1 VFELVEEP
9 LDEVAFLVKFGVTG
23 SLHFTVPLGRDDDLS
38 SCFFYLFNKMIS
50 VIALVAQQG
59 IGIDAVDKIMGEGDI
74 VALSGRAD
82 QAEGKAKCICGGMDF
97 RA

>member
-1 VFELVEEP
+1 
-9 LDEVAFLVKFGVTG
+9 
-23 SLHFTVPLGRDDDLS
+23 
-38 SCFFYLFNKMIS
+38 MIS

-59 IGIDAVDKIMGEGDI
+59 IGIDAFDEIMGKGDI

-82 QAEGKAKCICGGMDF
+82 QAEGKTKCVCGGMDF

>member
-1 VFELVEEP
+1 
-9 LDEVAFLVKFGVTG
+9 
-23 SLHFTVPLGRDDDLS
+23 
-38 SCFFYLFNKMIS
+38 MIS

-59 IGIDAVDKIMGEGDI
+59 IGIDAFDEIMGKGDI

-82 QAEGKAKCICGGMDF
+82 QAEGKAKRVCCGMDL